1 MPDII
6 ITPSTG
12 KLEFIDN
19 SAQVTRRHSFTLD
32 HSDGLVLDAP
42 LSAAAISAPLNVI
55 NVTVNNSNANYP
67 FVLAQ
72 SGETGAKNLLMD
84 GTGGTYNPFTNTA
97 TIDISGN
104 SATTTLASDS
114 TNLGGVVAAS
124 YVTLT
129 GTQTLTNKTI
139 TGTFTGNLTGTGS
152 WATNAVSAI
161 SATTATNSTQL
172 NGQAASYYTNIPAR
186 LGYTPVNQ
194 AGDTIAGNLTVNGNF
209 TVNGSVTAFSASNI
223 YLSSSVITVEDNI
236 LTLNAFSP
244 YLRYAGIE
252 MYDSGSGTLS
262 QLLWDGDGDYF
273 FLTGSSVNG
282 KIITGPDGQTNLTS
296 GYIPKAT
303 AGYKLGNSLI
313 YDNGTNVAIGT
324 TSPAA
329 KLDVVSSPTA
339 IGTIIRVRDT
349 VTIGTGSFAGIH
361 FTSSPGTDYTIGKLT
376 TAAGAGLLQIRD
388 QSGNQ
393 FVTVDSGG
401 NVGIGIS
408 NPSTKLDVVGAVKMP
423 VIRQSTTLYDGTDI
437 TDDDSTRTVYFNIP
451 PGGYSPAKY
460 FKVARIK
467 ITGNYQNVSL
477 NGYFT
482 AVSSGVHVGY
492 ERKVEFDFIAYAAT
506 NAGAP
511 TVTYLKRGPDTT
523 NVLVYAVANGGG
535 AGTTYYDIY
544 IKNTWYNDTNGE
556 LAIRVGY
563 GSAVTI
569 WQAGLDSG
577 TSAPVDTL
585 VNANSNYAF
594 DTTGYVGIGTTN
606 PSSKIHIY
614 ENANR
619 VTYITQ
625 NNNHTAR
632 FEAYGTA
639 TAIDTTASNV
649 AASGIT
655 GQTGMWTSAA
665 RPGPYRLYR
674 NDHDSAYNLQLTWQA
689 HRTNYWS
696 LRGYLNDTFH
706 AECFVVYSGY
716 ADEAGALTIGNTYR
730 VANLGINVAA
740 SNKLHINGDN
750 ANPAIRIDNG
760 ALVTGVASNSKNTF
774 QGYLPVSFGGTT
786 YYIRLWT

>member
-6 ITPSTG
+6 ITPSIG

-152 WATNAVSAI
+152 WATNAVSAV

-282 KIITGPDGQTNLTS
+282 KIITGPLR
-296 GYIPKAT
+296 
-303 AGYKLGNSLI
+303 L
-313 YDNGTNVAIGT
+313 
-324 TSPAA
+324 
-329 KLDVVSSPTA
+329 
-339 IGTIIRVRDT
+339 
-349 VTIGTGSFAGIH
+349 
-361 FTSSPGTDYTIGKLT
+361 
-376 TAAGAGLLQIRD
+376 
-388 QSGNQ
+388 
-393 FVTVDSGG
+393 VDW
-401 NVGIGIS
+401 
-408 NPSTKLDVVGAVKMP
+408 K
-423 VIRQSTTLYDGTDI
+423 
-437 TDDDSTRTVYFNIP
+437 
-451 PGGYSPAKY
+451 
-460 FKVARIK
+460 
-467 ITGNYQNVSL
+467 
-477 NGYFT
+477 
-482 AVSSGVHVGY
+482 
-492 ERKVEFDFIAYAAT
+492 
-506 NAGAP
+506 
-511 TVTYLKRGPDTT
+511 
-523 NVLVYAVANGGG
+523 
-535 AGTTYYDIY
+535 
-544 IKNTWYNDTNGE
+544 
-556 LAIRVGY
+556 
-563 GSAVTI
+563 
-569 WQAGLDSG
+569 
-577 TSAPVDTL
+577 
-585 VNANSNYAF
+585 
-594 DTTGYVGIGTTN
+594 
-606 PSSKIHIY
+606 
-614 ENANR
+614 
-619 VTYITQ
+619 
-625 NNNHTAR
+625 
-632 FEAYGTA
+632 
-639 TAIDTTASNV
+639 
-649 AASGIT
+649 
-655 GQTGMWTSAA
+655 
-665 RPGPYRLYR
+665 
-674 NDHDSAYNLQLTWQA
+674 
-689 HRTNYWS
+689 
-696 LRGYLNDTFH
+696 
-706 AECFVVYSGY
+706 
-716 ADEAGALTIGNTYR
+716 
-730 VANLGINVAA
+730 
-740 SNKLHINGDN
+740 
-750 ANPAIRIDNG
+750 
-760 ALVTGVASNSKNTF
+760 
-774 QGYLPVSFGGTT
+774 
-786 YYIRLWT
+786 